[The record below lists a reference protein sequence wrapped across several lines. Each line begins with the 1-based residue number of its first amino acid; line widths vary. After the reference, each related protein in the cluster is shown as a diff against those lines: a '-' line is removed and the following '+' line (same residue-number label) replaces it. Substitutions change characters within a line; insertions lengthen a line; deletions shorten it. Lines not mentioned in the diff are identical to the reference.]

1 MKKLVEKIIN
11 LVAKANERLDKYI
24 AANIPDLSR
33 QMVQKLIEEHKANVR
48 KAIDAGW
55 NGESAERFKELFN
68 KRCDEL
74 SEALKAEYYDLE
86 SRLNELT
93 TNYINQDKNMIIE

>member
-1 MKKLVEKIIN
+1 MADLNIGDLTYGISYSGISQYKEEIRSKCLVEVQNLIN
-11 LVAKANERLDKYI
+11 
-24 AANIPDLSR
+24 
-33 QMVQKLIEEHKANVR
+33 EHKANVR

-55 NGESAERFKELFN
+55 NRESAERFKELFN

-74 SEALKAEYYDLE
+74 SEALKSEYYDLE